1 MKGTLLA
8 PVGLEDEER
17 EPQVKWTW
25 TAGGLWKMG
34 MGLSCYPANKWGSQ
48 FCKYK
53 KLNSAND
60 LNEQG
65 NQFSPGA
72 SRKGCSPADTLIL
85 AQ

>member
-1 MKGTLLA
+1 MRKVLYLPLLA
-8 PVGLEDEER
+8 LKIRKESHKPR
-17 EPQVKWTW
+17 
-25 TAGGLWKMG
+25 TARGLWKMG